1 MFTFLR
7 SLLQF
12 DNRKWHQKWNHCPVL
27 EKGRPVLCL
36 AGLFLTSQRS
46 AALLI
51 FAHGDKRNA
60 PRPRLLPHVASV
72 VPRQQE
78 NDLVAAI
85 SGAQRGEMG
94 EHVVAIICSRSVL
107 SQSTTL
113 NLRRIPGS
121 HRPLQDQ

>member
-1 MFTFLR
+1 MESLPSFGER
-7 SLLQF
+7 S
-12 DNRKWHQKWNHCPVL
+12 
-27 EKGRPVLCL
+27 PVLCL
-36 AGLFLTSQRS
+36 AGLLLTSQRS

-60 PRPRLLPHVASV
+60 LRPRLLPHVASV
-72 VPRQQE
+72 APRQQE